1 MDFLI
6 ADTFTTSLGR
16 LTPQEQKAAKVTA
29 FELQIDPSSP
39 GLSFH
44 KLDRAQDKNFWSVR
58 VNSDIRIIV
67 HKTPNSFL
75 LAYVD
80 HHDAAYAW
88 AERRKL
94 ERHPTTGAM
103 QLVEVRQTVENRVVV
118 VPTAAP
124 EKPEQPAPPPAKPQ
138 VRLFE
143 KLRKPELMA
152 FGVPEEWI
160 EDVRA
165 ATEDTL
171 LDVIA
176 HLPQEA
182 GEALLRLAVGER
194 PEPQPVAEPGAD
206 PFKHPDAQRRFRV
219 MTNVDELRLALEAP
233 WDKWTVFLH
242 PAQAD
247 LTRRHFNGPARVA
260 GSAGTGKT
268 IVALHRAVAL
278 ARKNPNA
285 KVLLT
290 TFSKALA
297 NAIRR
302 KLVLLAG
309 DDVALT
315 KRITVD
321 ALSNVGYDL
330 YSKANGQPNIAPVAT
345 VTNLLMKAA
354 GEVKGHKFSK
364 QFLVGEWSDIVDAWH
379 LSSWEAYRDVP
390 RLGRRTRVGGKQRE
404 VLWTIF
410 ERLRAML
417 AERKLVTWSDVFAV
431 ATDACSNAKAPIFD
445 FAVVDEC
452 QDLSVPQARFLAAL
466 GGGRPNALFF
476 AGDTGQRI
484 FQSPFSW
491 KALGLDVRGRATTL
505 RINYRTS
512 HQIRTQADGLLP
524 GMVADVDG
532 NEESRKGTVSL
543 FDGPAP
549 RIELLA
555 SQDAECAAVADWIK
569 ARVAGDCKP
578 EEIAVFVRSERELS
592 RARAAVKAAG
602 QRVSQLDDKSD
613 VETGAVTT
621 STMHLAKGHEFRAV
635 AVMCCD
641 EDVLPLV
648 DRINTAADEGEL
660 DEVYNT
666 ERHLLYV
673 ACTRARDW
681 LLVTGVKPGSE
692 FVADLAG
699 TVGVG
704 ASL

>member
-6 ADTFTTSLGR
+6 ADTFTASLAR
-16 LTPQEQKAAKVTA
+16 LTAQEQKAAKLTA
-29 FELQIDPSSP
+29 FELQLNPSSP

-44 KLDRAQDKNFWSVR
+44 KLDRAQDKSFWSVR
-58 VNSDIRIIV
+58 VNADIRIII
-67 HKTPNSFL
+67 HRTANSFL

-88 AERRKL
+88 AERRRL

-103 QLVEVRQTVENRVVV
+103 QLVEVRQKIEERVVV
-118 VPTAAP
+118 KPAPSAAEAP
-124 EKPEQPAPPPAKPQ
+124 EKIVPAKPA

-152 FGVPEEWI
+152 FGVPEEWV
-160 EDVRA
+160 EDVRD
-165 ATEDTL
+165 ATDENL

-182 GEALLRLAVGER
+182 GEALLRLAVGEK
-194 PEPQPVAEPGAD
+194 PEPPPVAAPGAD

-219 MTNVDELRLALEAP
+219 MTNVDELRLALDAP

-242 PAQAD
+242 PAQAE
-247 LTRRHFNGPARVA
+247 LTERNFNGPARVA

-278 ARKNPNA
+278 ARRHPA
-285 KVLLT
+285 SRVLLT

-297 NAIRR
+297 NALRR
-302 KLVLLAG
+302 KLMLLAG
-309 DDVALT
+309 DDVALA

-321 ALSNVGYDL
+321 ALDAVGYDL
-330 YSKANGQPNIAPVAT
+330 YTKARGQPNIAPLSV
-345 VTNLLMKAA
+345 VNNLLMKAA
-354 GEVKGHKFSK
+354 AEVEGHKFTR
-364 QFLVGEWSDIVDAWH
+364 QFLVSEWADIVDAWH
-379 LSSWEAYRDVP
+379 LATWEAYRDVT

-404 VLWTIF
+404 VLWSIF

-417 AERKLVTWSDVFAV
+417 AERKLATWSDVFAV
-431 ATDACSNAKAPIFD
+431 ATEACAKSPSPIFD

-452 QDLSVPQARFLAAL
+452 QDLSVPQARFLAAV

-476 AGDTGQRI
+476 AGDAGQRI

-491 KALGLDVRGRATTL
+491 KALGLDVRGRASTL

-512 HQIRTQADGLLP
+512 HQIRAQADGLLP
-524 GMVADVDG
+524 RTVADVDG
-532 NEESRKGTVSL
+532 NEESRKGTISL

-549 RIELLA
+549 TVSLFALA
-555 SQDAECAAVADWIK
+555 DAERAAVVDWIR
-569 ARVAGDCKP
+569 ARVAGGCKA
-578 EEIAVFVRSERELS
+578 EEIAIFVRSNAQLA

-602 QRVSQLDDKSD
+602 QRAYELDEKSD
-613 VETGAVTT
+613 AEPGSVTV

-641 EDVLPLV
+641 EDVLPLAE
-648 DRINTAADEGEL
+648 RINSAADEGEL
-660 DEVYNT
+660 EEVYNT

-681 LLVTGVKPGSE
+681 LLVTGVRPGSE
-692 FVADLAG
+692 FLADLAG
-699 TVGVG
+699 SG
-704 ASL
+704 ATASS

>member
-6 ADTFTTSLGR
+6 ADTFTSSLGR

-29 FELQIDPSSP
+29 FELQMDPSAPS
-39 GLSFH
+39 LSFH

-58 VNSDIRIIV
+58 VNADIRIIV
-67 HKTPNSFL
+67 HRTPNSFL

-80 HHDAAYAW
+80 HHDAAYGW

-103 QLVEVRQTVENRVVV
+103 QLVEVRHKVEERVVV
-118 VPTAAP
+118 QPVAAP
-124 EKPEQPAPPPAKPQ
+124 QSPQAAPMVPAKSS
-138 VRLFE
+138 VRLFD
-143 KLRKPELMA
+143 KLLKPELMS

-160 EDVRA
+160 EDVRS
-165 ATEDTL
+165 ATEDNL
-171 LDVIA
+171 LDVIS

-182 GEALLRLAVGER
+182 GEALLRLAVGEK
-194 PEPQPVAEPGAD
+194 PEPQPVTPLETD

-219 MTNVDELRLALEAP
+219 LTNVDELKLALDYP

-247 LTRRHFNGPARVA
+247 LTKRNFNGPARVA

-268 IVALHRAVAL
+268 IVALHRAIVL
-278 ARKNPNA
+278 ARTNPNA
-285 KVLLT
+285 RVLLT
-290 TFSKALA
+290 TFSRALA
-297 NAIRR
+297 NSLRR
-302 KLVLLAG
+302 KVVLLAG
-309 DDVALT
+309 EDTALA
-315 KRITVD
+315 KRINVD
-321 ALSNVGYDL
+321 ALSNVGYAL
-330 YSKANGQPNIAPVAT
+330 YTKARGQPNIAPAST
-345 VTNLLMKAA
+345 INNLLAKAA
-354 GEVKGHKFSK
+354 GEVEGHKFSNP
-364 QFLVGEWSDIVDAWH
+364 FLASEWADIVDAWH
-379 LSSWEAYRDVP
+379 LSTWEAYRDVP

-431 ATDACSNAKAPIFD
+431 ASEACAKWPAPVFD
-445 FAVVDEC
+445 FAIVDEC

-476 AGDTGQRI
+476 AGDAGQRI

-491 KALGLDVRGRATTL
+491 KSLGLDVRGRATTL

-512 HQIRTQADGLLP
+512 HQIRTQADRLLP
-524 GMVADVDG
+524 PVVEDVDE
-532 NEESRKGTVSL
+532 NKENRKGTVSL
-543 FDGPAP
+543 FDGPPPA
-549 RIELLA
+549 ISLLA
-555 SQDAECAAVADWIK
+555 SEEAERAAVADWIK
-569 ARVAGDCKP
+569 ARLAAGGKP
-578 EEIAVFVRSERELS
+578 EEIAVFVRSDAELS

-602 QRVSQLDDKSD
+602 QQAYQLDDKSD
-613 VETGAVTT
+613 AEGGSVTI

-641 EDVLPLV
+641 EEILPLAE
-648 DRINTAADEGEL
+648 RINSASDEGEL
-660 DEVYNT
+660 EEVYNT

-681 LLVTGVKPGSE
+681 LFVTGVKPGSE
-692 FVADLAG
+692 FLADMK
-699 TVGVG
+699 
-704 ASL
+704 